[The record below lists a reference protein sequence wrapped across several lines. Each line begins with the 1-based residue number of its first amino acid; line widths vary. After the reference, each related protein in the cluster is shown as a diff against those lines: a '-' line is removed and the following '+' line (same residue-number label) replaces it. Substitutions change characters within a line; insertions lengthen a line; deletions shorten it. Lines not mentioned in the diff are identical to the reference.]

1 MESNIEVID
10 QEVEKARA
18 KYGDKDIPPDEI
30 QNFKVSK
37 LVEFHLYHYFF
48 GNPGWFKELYLA
60 KGLISY
66 LNSWILSKDKWC
78 GATFFFALSLIQ
90 NTYKE
95 YRWHCHTEWENT
107 SNVNCE
113 CCCLYSVVPLFNC
126 KRCSLCSVVTLFL
139 SCKMPILQCNL
150 SQVFACI

>member
-37 LVEFHLYHYFF
+37 LVKFSLNYYYS
-48 GNPGWFKELYLA
+48 GWFKELYFT

-66 LNSWILSKDKWC
+66 LNSWILPTNTWCASFTSSHLVWYKD
-78 GATFFFALSLIQ
+78 
-90 NTYKE
+90 
-95 YRWHCHTEWENT
+95 
-107 SNVNCE
+107 
-113 CCCLYSVVPLFNC
+113 CLQ
-126 KRCSLCSVVTLFL
+126 R
-139 SCKMPILQCNL
+139 I
-150 SQVFACI
+150 

>member
-37 LVEFHLYHYFF
+37 LIEFHLYYYFHS
-48 GNPGWFKELYLA
+48 GWFKELYFT

-66 LNSWILSKDKWC
+66 LNSWILPTDTWC
-78 GATFFFALSLIQ
+78 ASLNSLHYPWYKVLTKNIDGIAIQ
-90 NTYKE
+90 SAKVRQIGTVSAAVYIP
-95 YRWHCHTEWENT
+95 R
-107 SNVNCE
+107 
-113 CCCLYSVVPLFNC
+113 
-126 KRCSLCSVVTLFL
+126 
-139 SCKMPILQCNL
+139 
-150 SQVFACI
+150 